1 MTMKRLIDIVLTLAL
16 LIIVFPIMLVATVGI
31 MINSPGP
38 ILYHATRLGKGG
50 KSFTMFKFRSM
61 HVASHKSSGAVITVH
76 GDKRI
81 FQFGKIL
88 RKTKVD
94 ELPQLLNV
102 LLGSMS
108 LVGPRPE
115 DPKIVETYFTDWM
128 KYTLRSRPGITSP
141 GAIFY
146 YGVGEKLIKEDDPEG
161 SYARVLLPPKMA
173 IERAYLERATWLSDL
188 VCIAHTALA
197 VLGAMIN
204 RPVLPLARDR
214 KAALKWVRNSA
225 FLHTPK
231 A

>member
-1 MTMKRLIDIVLTLAL
+1 MKRLIDIVFTLAL
-16 LIIVFPIMLVATVGI
+16 LIMFFPIMMVATVGI
-31 MINSPGP
+31 MINSRGP
-38 ILYHATRLGKGG
+38 ILYRATRIGKGG
-50 KSFTMFKFRSM
+50 ESFTMFKFRSM
-61 HVASHKSSGAVITVH
+61 HVSSQKTSEPLITVH

-88 RKTKVD
+88 RKTKAD

-102 LLGSMS
+102 LLGNMS

-115 DPKIVETYFTDWM
+115 DPKIVETYYTDWM
-128 KYTLRSRPGITSP
+128 KYTLTACPGITSP

-146 YGVGEKLIKEDDPEG
+146 YGVGEKLIKKDDPEG
-161 SYARVLLPPKMA
+161 SYATILLPPKMA

-188 VCIAHTALA
+188 VCIVHTALA
-197 VLGAMIN
+197 ILGALTN
-204 RPVLPLARDR
+204 RPVPPLSRDR

-225 FLHTPK
+225 FLQTPK